1 MKLFNSNILGTERQP
16 GRVACVVSAP
26 AGFSAQ
32 SLKVFFEFWPG
43 APAKV
48 GQSEPNFQLI
58 KINIA
63 FLVFVVPTRF
73 NTYEIASYGGRKSCV

>member
-1 MKLFNSNILGTERQP
+1 MKLFYPNILGTERQP
-16 GRVACVVSAP
+16 GRVVCVVSAS

-48 GQSEPNFQLI
+48 GT
-58 KINIA
+58 IA
-63 FLVFVVPTRF
+63 IPTF
-73 NTYEIASYGGRKSCV
+73 N